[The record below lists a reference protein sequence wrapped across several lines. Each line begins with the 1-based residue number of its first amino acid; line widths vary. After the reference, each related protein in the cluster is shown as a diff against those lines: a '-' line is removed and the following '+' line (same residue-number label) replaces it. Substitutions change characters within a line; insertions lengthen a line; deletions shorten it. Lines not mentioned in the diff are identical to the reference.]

1 MTLTLMFLDH
11 FFLRRCGYSK
21 AKQDPEEEKMHF
33 HNGHSRLKPRLVLYV
48 FMYVGLSSSKV
59 YSTCTVQGSH
69 SGHVWSCYLLWHVR
83 TISTVD
89 SVLLE

>member
-33 HNGHSRLKPRLVLYV
+33 HNGHSKLKPRLVLYV
-48 FMYVGLSSSKV
+48 SVYVGLSSSKV
-59 YSTCTVQGSH
+59 YSTCTVQGSQ
-69 SGHVWSCYLLWHVR
+69 SGHVWSCHLLWHVR

-89 SVLLE
+89 SVLLQ